1 MPQYSSGISP
11 NKFPQ
16 GRVIAKARRP
26 SQHLGGGVLSPGG
39 PPFSP
44 STHSDLLRYN
54 IFKTF
59 HKKNLDLDSIRIP
72 LLPYLTYFKTDF
84 SFLREIVLTWS

>member
-54 IFKTF
+54 ISK
-59 HKKNLDLDSIRIP
+59 
-72 LLPYLTYFKTDF
+72 PYLLLHYFTYFKTDF
-84 SFLREIVLTWS
+84 SILREIVLILS